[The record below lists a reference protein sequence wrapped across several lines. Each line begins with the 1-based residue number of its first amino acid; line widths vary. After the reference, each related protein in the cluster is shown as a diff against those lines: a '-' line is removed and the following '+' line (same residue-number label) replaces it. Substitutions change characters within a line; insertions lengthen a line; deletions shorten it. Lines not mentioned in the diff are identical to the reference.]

1 MKVFITRELPDIA
14 LRLLRK
20 NKISFDYF
28 KKDQPIPRNFLLE
41 KIKNCEALV
50 CLLTENIDK
59 EVIDQMPNCKIIAN
73 YAVGFNNIDIDYA
86 KKKKIIV
93 TNTPDVL
100 TESTADLTL
109 ALVLA
114 CARRIFEGESLL
126 RKGKFKGWRPK
137 LLLGSEMKNKN
148 FGILGAGRIGSAVAI
163 RAKSFGTNI
172 IYVDNKKNVK
182 LEKATGARKVSLKY
196 LLENSDILSIHLP
209 LNAKTHHYLDYKRL
223 IQLKRNSILIN
234 TSRGEIIDE
243 KSLIRLLRQ
252 NRLLAVGLDVFEN
265 EPNLNSELLKFSNL
279 LIIPHLGSATREAR
293 DGMAE
298 LAVKNV
304 INVLTGKPPLSPV
317 F

>member
-20 NKISFDYF
+20 NKISFDYY

-126 RKGKFKGWRPK
+126 RKGKFKGWKPK